1 MLQEMYED
9 RLLKYLTGTLSTDEA
24 DEFDAYLNANEHLRE
39 EVIACQ
45 KIWQQSG
52 SLKVLDKIEKCKF
65 ADYQLVCGRIK
76 SLSMQSNRNI
86 YRNIFNLRVAA
97 AVGTII
103 VLSSA
108 YWMYMNLPGFGRWQQ
123 VVARDQIEMVELPD
137 HSTVV
142 LNKSS
147 RIAFLKEY
155 SGDERRVKLE
165 GEAFF
170 EVESNK
176 AKPFLVEN
184 GDANIMVLGT
194 SFNVKTT
201 QGAISQV
208 YVAEGAVKY
217 SFKKNSVVLQ
227 RGETGYLKDG
237 KILKMKALDSNVTA
251 WKSNVLK
258 FSNNTIDEVANS
270 LALYFPEI
278 KSVNNTSS
286 KTEVKI
292 TTKFDNQ
299 SLGDIFNEL
308 STHFNKK
315 FELKEGILT
324 ISD

>member
-9 RLLKYLTGTLSTDEA
+9 RLLKYLSGTLSIDEA
-24 DEFDAYLNANEHLRE
+24 NEFEAYQNVNKHLRE
-39 EVIACQ
+39 EVIAY
-45 KIWQQSG
+45 KEIWQQAG
-52 SLKVLDKIEKCKF
+52 SLKFIDKIERCKF
-65 ADYQLVCGRIK
+65 SDYQLVCGRIK
-76 SLSMQSNRNI
+76 SLSGQSNRI
-86 YRNIFNLRVAA
+86 SRKIFSLRIAA

-123 VVARDQIEMVELPD
+123 VVARDHIEMVELPD

-147 RIAFLKEY
+147 KIAFLKDYNAEK
-155 SGDERRVKLE
+155 RRVKLE

-201 QGAISQV
+201 NGAISQV

-217 SFKKNSVVLQ
+217 NYKNNSVVLQ
-227 RGETGYLKDG
+227 KGETGYLKNG
-237 KILKMKALDSNVTA
+237 QLLKIKALDSSITS

-278 KSVNNTSS
+278 KSVNNISS
-286 KTEVKI
+286 KTAVKI

-299 SLGDIFNEL
+299 SLDDIFKEL
-308 STHFNKK
+308 QTHFNKK

>member
-9 RLLKYLTGTLSTDEA
+9 RLLKYLSGTLSTAEA
-24 DEFDAYLNANEHLRE
+24 NEFEAYLDANKHLRE
-39 EVIACQ
+39 EVIAYK

-52 SLKVLDKIEKCKF
+52 TLKVLDKIERCKF
-65 ADYQLVCGRIK
+65 SDYQLVCGRIK
-76 SLSMQSNRNI
+76 SLSGQSNRNT
-86 YRNIFNLRVAA
+86 RKIFNLRVAA
-97 AVGTII
+97 AVGTLI

-123 VVARDQIEMVELPD
+123 VVARDHIEMVELPD

-147 RIAFLKEY
+147 KIAFLKDYNAEK
-155 SGDERRVKLE
+155 RRVKLE

-201 QGAISQV
+201 NGAISQV

-217 SFKKNSVVLQ
+217 SYKNNSVVLQ
-227 RGETGYLKDG
+227 KGETGYLKDG
-237 KILKMKALDSNVTA
+237 HLLKIKALDSSITS

-278 KSVNNTSS
+278 KSVNNVSS
-286 KTEVKI
+286 KTAVKI

-299 SLGDIFNEL
+299 SLDDIFNEL
-308 STHFNKK
+308 RTHFNKK